1 MMVQTPDNTVV
12 CEGPCADCG
21 VVVQRRIACVDGI
34 THSRMEL
41 CEMCWSVFRQRQVFA
56 GGCCG

>member
-1 MMVQTPDNTVV
+1 MIAQGIERVSA
-12 CEGPCADCG
+12 GPCADCG
-21 VVVQRRIACVDGI
+21 LLVPERIRCVDAV

-41 CEMCWSVFRQRQVFA
+41 CEMCWHMLRQRQMFA